1 MSDVASFTVLYS
13 EFFPALYHFT
23 LLLLH
28 MSGNTES
35 NRKSG
40 MLAQPQWMFFGG
52 RKSRIIGEEEVIFTT
67 ETSRLGPA
75 TSNQQVSYSITLET
89 D

>member
-1 MSDVASFTVLYS
+1 MRDVASFTLLYS
-13 EFFPALYHFT
+13 EFCPALYHFT

-40 MLAQPQWMFFGG
+40 MLAQPQWMFSEG
-52 RKSRIIGEEEVIFTT
+52 RKSRIIGEEEVILTT

-75 TSNQQVSYSITLET
+75 T
-89 D
+89 